1 MMHKKIVRSFLIT
14 FLITFLLGFGLLYV
28 SLYKA
33 SISQDRQY
41 LMNTV
46 KLVKKLEI
54 DDLNTTRLG
63 DTFKSE
69 DIRIT
74 IIKRNGKVLYDNYK
88 DKISEKHLQREEV
101 KQALE
106 EGTGTCIRHSSTM
119 QRSYLYVADYEDDNQ
134 TIVRLAMPFDGL
146 SQSISILL
154 APFIFSICI
163 SFMVV
168 FILSKRMA
176 DEIVE
181 PFQDITNTINSTNI
195 SEDVLTFNTYNYPEL
210 YKITN
215 ALTNMSKE
223 NKKYLERL
231 EKEKKV
237 RQEFFSNASHELKT
251 PLTSI
256 RGYTELIRSHTIQDS
271 NQIDTCLDCVLKE
284 SDHMTQ
290 LINDILT
297 ISKLETEEMQVTYSH
312 IQVKKLLDSI
322 IETLRV
328 QIEKMDL
335 KVYVNATE
343 FTVFASM
350 DHIKGIFYNVISN
363 AIKYNKVSGRI
374 DIVLKKNQNNMY
386 FSVEDTG
393 IGIPNKDQNR
403 IFQRFYR
410 VDKQRSKTIPGTGL
424 GLSIVKHVVYYYKG
438 DIHLTSKEDVG
449 TKITIELPIVVKEAP
464 ES

>member
-1 MMHKKIVRSFLIT
+1 MHKKIVHSFLMT
-14 FLITFLLGFGLLYV
+14 FLISFTLGFGLLYV

-33 SISQDRQY
+33 SIVQDRGY
-41 LMNTV
+41 LFDTV
-46 KLVKKLEI
+46 KLIKNLEI
-54 DDLNTTRLG
+54 DELNRTRLG

-69 DIRIT
+69 GIRIT

-88 DKISEKHLQREEV
+88 GKITEKHLQREEV
-101 KQALE
+101 KQAIA
-106 EGTGTCIRHSSTM
+106 EGTGTCIRHSNTM
-119 QRSYLYVADYEDDNQ
+119 QRSYLYVADYEEDNQ

-146 SQSISILL
+146 TQSISILL

-195 SEDVLTFNTYNYPEL
+195 SEDVLSFDKYDYPEL
-210 YKITN
+210 YKITD
-215 ALTNMSKE
+215 ALTNMSME

-231 EKEKKV
+231 GKEKKV

-271 NQIDTCLDCVLKE
+271 AQIDTCLDCVLKE

-312 IQVKKLLDSI
+312 IQVKKLLDSVV
-322 IETLRV
+322 ETLKP
-328 QIEKMDL
+328 QIEAMDL
-335 KVYVNATE
+335 KVYVNATD
-343 FTVFASM
+343 FTVFASL
-350 DHIKGIFYNVISN
+350 DHIKGIFYNLISN
-363 AIKYNKVSGRI
+363 AIKYNKSNGRI
-374 DIVLKKNQNNMY
+374 DIELKKNQKNMY

-393 IGIPNKDQNR
+393 IGIAKNDQER

-424 GLSIVKHVVYYYKG
+424 GLSIVKHVVYYYEGK
-438 DIHLTSKEDVG
+438 IHLTSKENIG
-449 TKITIELPIVVKEAP
+449 TKIMVELPIIVKEIP
-464 ES
+464 EN

>member
-46 KLVKKLEI
+46 KLVKNLEI

-106 EGTGTCIRHSSTM
+106 EGTGTCIRHSNTM

-168 FILSKRMA
+168 FVLSKRMA

-363 AIKYNKVSGRI
+363 AIKYNKVNGRI
-374 DIVLKKNQNNMY
+374 DIMLK
-386 FSVEDTG
+386 
-393 IGIPNKDQNR
+393 R
-403 IFQRFYR
+403 I
-410 VDKQRSKTIPGTGL
+410 KTICIL
-424 GLSIVKHVVYYYKG
+424 V
-438 DIHLTSKEDVG
+438 
-449 TKITIELPIVVKEAP
+449 
-464 ES
+464 

>member
-1 MMHKKIVRSFLIT
+1 MHKKIVHSFLMT
-14 FLITFLLGFGLLYV
+14 FLISFTLGFGLLYV
-28 SLYKA
+28 SLYKV
-33 SISQDRQY
+33 SIAQDRGY
-41 LMNTV
+41 LFDTV
-46 KLVKKLEI
+46 KMIKNLEI
-54 DDLNTTRLG
+54 DELNRTRLG

-69 DIRIT
+69 GIRIT
-74 IIKRNGKVLYDNYK
+74 IIKRDGKILYDNYK
-88 DKISEKHLQREEV
+88 GKITEKHLQREEV
-101 KQALE
+101 KQAIA
-106 EGTGTCIRHSSTM
+106 EGTGTCIRHSDTM
-119 QRSYLYVADYEDDNQ
+119 QRSYLYVADYESDNQ

-195 SEDVLTFNTYNYPEL
+195 SEDVLSFDKYDYPEL
-210 YKITN
+210 YKITD
-215 ALTNMSKE
+215 ALTNMSME

-231 EKEKKV
+231 GKEKKV

-271 NQIDTCLDCVLKE
+271 AQIDTCLDCVLKE

-312 IQVKKLLDSI
+312 IQVKKLLDSVV
-322 IETLRV
+322 ETLKP
-328 QIEKMDL
+328 QIEAMDL
-335 KVYVNATE
+335 KVYVNATD
-343 FTVFASM
+343 FTVFASL
-350 DHIKGIFYNVISN
+350 DHIKGIFYNLISN
-363 AIKYNKVSGRI
+363 AIKYNKSNGRI
-374 DIVLKKNQNNMY
+374 DIELKKNQKNMY

-393 IGIPNKDQNR
+393 IGIAKKDQER

-424 GLSIVKHVVYYYKG
+424 GLSIVKHVVYYYEGKV
-438 DIHLTSKEDVG
+438 HLTSKENIG
-449 TKITIELPIVVKEAP
+449 TKIVVELPIIVKEIP
-464 ES
+464 EN

>member
-1 MMHKKIVRSFLIT
+1 MHKKIVRSFLIT

-46 KLVKKLEI
+46 KLVKNLEI

-88 DKISEKHLQREEV
+88 DKIRD
-101 KQALE
+101 
-106 EGTGTCIRHSSTM
+106 IRHSNTM
-119 QRSYLYVADYEDDNQ
+119 QRSYLYVADYEEDNQ

-154 APFIFSICI
+154 APFIFSICV

-168 FILSKRMA
+168 FILSKKMA

-312 IQVKKLLDSI
+312 IPVKKLLDSVV
-322 IETLRV
+322 ETLRP
-328 QIEKMDL
+328 QIKKMDL

-350 DHIKGIFYNVISN
+350 DHIKGIFYNLISN
-363 AIKYNKVSGRI
+363 AIKYNKVNGRI
-374 DIVLKKNQNNMY
+374 DIVLKKNQKNMY

-393 IGIPNKDQNR
+393 IGIPNKDQDR

-438 DIHLTSKEDVG
+438 DIHLTSKEDIG
-449 TKITIELPIVVKEAP
+449 TKITVELPIIVKEAP

>member
-1 MMHKKIVRSFLIT
+1 M
-14 FLITFLLGFGLLYV
+14 
-28 SLYKA
+28 
-33 SISQDRQY
+33 QDRGY
-41 LMNTV
+41 LFDTV
-46 KLVKKLEI
+46 KLIKNLEI
-54 DDLNTTRLG
+54 DELNRTRLG

-69 DIRIT
+69 GIRIT

-88 DKISEKHLQREEV
+88 GKITEKHLQREEV
-101 KQALE
+101 KQAIA
-106 EGTGTCIRHSSTM
+106 EGTGTCIRHSNTM
-119 QRSYLYVADYEDDNQ
+119 QRSYLYVADYEEDNQ

-146 SQSISILL
+146 TQSISILL

-195 SEDVLTFNTYNYPEL
+195 SEDVLSFDKYDYPEL
-210 YKITN
+210 YKITD
-215 ALTNMSKE
+215 ALTNMSME

-231 EKEKKV
+231 GKEKKV

-271 NQIDTCLDCVLKE
+271 AQIDTCLDCVLKE

-312 IQVKKLLDSI
+312 IQVKKLLDSVV
-322 IETLRV
+322 ETLKP
-328 QIEKMDL
+328 QIEAMDL
-335 KVYVNATE
+335 KVYVNATD
-343 FTVFASM
+343 FTVFASL
-350 DHIKGIFYNVISN
+350 DHIKGIFYNLISN
-363 AIKYNKVSGRI
+363 AIKYNKSNGRI
-374 DIVLKKNQNNMY
+374 DIELKKNQKNMY

-393 IGIPNKDQNR
+393 IGIAKKDQER

-424 GLSIVKHVVYYYKG
+424 GLSIVKHVVYYYEGK
-438 DIHLTSKEDVG
+438 IHLTSKENIG
-449 TKITIELPIVVKEAP
+449 TKIMVELPIIVKEIP
-464 ES
+464 EN

>member
-1 MMHKKIVRSFLIT
+1 MHKKIVHSFLTT
-14 FLITFLLGFGLLYV
+14 FLITFILGFGLLYV

-46 KLVKKLEI
+46 KLVKNLEI

-88 DKISEKHLQREEV
+88 NRIREKHLQREEV
-101 KQALE
+101 KQAIAQ
-106 EGTGTCIRHSSTM
+106 GTGTCIRHSDTM
-119 QRSYLYVADYEDDNQ
+119 QRSYLYVADYEEDNQ

-154 APFIFSICI
+154 APFLFS
-163 SFMVV
+163 
-168 FILSKRMA
+168 
-176 DEIVE
+176 
-181 PFQDITNTINSTNI
+181 NSTDI
-195 SEDVLTFNTYNYPEL
+195 SKEVLSFHKYNYPEL
-210 YKITN
+210 YGITD
-215 ALTNMSKE
+215 ALTKMSEE

-271 NQIDTCLDCVLKE
+271 AQIDTCLDCVLKE

-312 IQVKKLLDSI
+312 IQVKKLLDSVV
-322 IETLRV
+322 ETLKP
-328 QIEKMDL
+328 QIEAMHL
-335 KVYVNATE
+335 NVYVNATE
-343 FTVFASM
+343 FTVFASL
-350 DHIKGIFYNVISN
+350 DHIKGIFYNLISN
-363 AIKYNKVSGRI
+363 AIKYNKQNGRI
-374 DIVLKKNQNNMY
+374 DVVLKRNQKNMY

-393 IGIPNKDQNR
+393 VGIAQEDQSR

-424 GLSIVKHVVYYYKG
+424 GLSIVKHVVYYYQGK
-438 DIHLTSKEDVG
+438 IHLTSKEDVG
-449 TKITIELPIVVKEAP
+449 TKITVELPIIVKENP
-464 ES
+464 EN

>member
-1 MMHKKIVRSFLIT
+1 MHKKIVHSFLMT
-14 FLITFLLGFGLLYV
+14 FLISFTLGFGLLYV

-33 SISQDRQY
+33 SIVQDRGY
-41 LMNTV
+41 LFDTV
-46 KLVKKLEI
+46 KLIKNLEI
-54 DDLNTTRLG
+54 DELNRTRLG

-69 DIRIT
+69 GIRIT

-88 DKISEKHLQREEV
+88 GKITEKHLQREEV
-101 KQALE
+101 KQAIA
-106 EGTGTCIRHSSTM
+106 EGTGTCIRHSNTM
-119 QRSYLYVADYEDDNQ
+119 QRSYLYVADYEEDNQ

-146 SQSISILL
+146 TQSISILL

-195 SEDVLTFNTYNYPEL
+195 SEDVLSFDKYDYPEL
-210 YKITN
+210 YKITD
-215 ALTNMSKE
+215 ALTNMSME

-231 EKEKKV
+231 GKEKKV

-271 NQIDTCLDCVLKE
+271 AQIDTCLDCVLKE

-312 IQVKKLLDSI
+312 IQVKKLLDSV
-322 IETLRV
+322 IETLKPQV
-328 QIEKMDL
+328 EAMHLNI
-335 KVYVNATE
+335 YVNATE
-343 FTVFASM
+343 FTVFASL
-350 DHIKGIFYNVISN
+350 DHIKGIFYNLISN
-363 AIKYNKVSGRI
+363 AIKYNKQNGRI
-374 DIVLKKNQNNMY
+374 DIELKRNQNNMY

-393 IGIPNKDQNR
+393 VGISPIDQER

-424 GLSIVKHVVYYYKG
+424 GLSIVKHVVHYYHGK
-438 DIHLTSKEDVG
+438 IHLISKEDVG
-449 TKITIELPIVVKEAP
+449 TKMTVELPIIVKEIP

>member
-1 MMHKKIVRSFLIT
+1 MHKKIVHSFLTT
-14 FLITFLLGFGLLYV
+14 FLITFILGFGLLYV

-33 SISQDRQY
+33 SISQNRQY

-46 KLVKKLEI
+46 KLVKNLEI

-63 DTFKSE
+63 YTVKSE

-88 DKISEKHLQREEV
+88 NRIREKHLQREEV
-101 KQALE
+101 KQAIAQ
-106 EGTGTCIRHSSTM
+106 GTGTCIRYSDTM
-119 QRSYLYVADYEDDNQ
+119 QRSYLYIADYEEDNQ

-154 APFIFSICI
+154 VPFLFSIAV

-168 FILSKRMA
+168 FVLSKKMA
-176 DEIVE
+176 NEIVE
-181 PFQDITNTINSTNI
+181 PFKDITNTINSTNI
-195 SEDVLTFNTYNYPEL
+195 SKEVLSFHKYNYPEL
-210 YKITN
+210 YGITD
-215 ALTNMSKE
+215 ALTNMSEE

-271 NQIDTCLDCVLKE
+271 AQIDTCLDCVLKE

-312 IQVKKLLDSI
+312 I
-322 IETLRV
+322 
-328 QIEKMDL
+328 
-335 KVYVNATE
+335 
-343 FTVFASM
+343 FASL
-350 DHIKGIFYNVISN
+350 DHIKGIFYNLISN
-363 AIKYNKVSGRI
+363 AIKYNKQNGRI
-374 DIVLKKNQNNMY
+374 DVVLKKNQKNMY

-393 IGIPNKDQNR
+393 VGIAQEDQSR

-410 VDKQRSKTIPGTGL
+410 VDKERSKTIPGTGL
-424 GLSIVKHVVYYYKG
+424 GLSIVKHVVYYYQGK
-438 DIHLTSKEDVG
+438 IHLTSEN
-449 TKITIELPIVVKEAP
+449 
-464 ES
+464 

>member
-1 MMHKKIVRSFLIT
+1 MHKKIVHSFLMT
-14 FLITFLLGFGLLYV
+14 FLISFTLGFGLLYV

-33 SISQDRQY
+33 SIVQDRGY
-41 LMNTV
+41 LFDTV
-46 KLVKKLEI
+46 KLIKNLEI
-54 DDLNTTRLG
+54 DELNRTRLG

-69 DIRIT
+69 GIRIT

-88 DKISEKHLQREEV
+88 GKITEKHLQREEV
-101 KQALE
+101 KQAIA
-106 EGTGTCIRHSSTM
+106 EGTGTCIRHSNTM
-119 QRSYLYVADYEDDNQ
+119 QRSYLYVADYEEDNQ

-146 SQSISILL
+146 TQSISILL

-195 SEDVLTFNTYNYPEL
+195 SEDVLSFDKYDYPEL
-210 YKITN
+210 YKITD
-215 ALTNMSKE
+215 ALTNMSME

-231 EKEKKV
+231 GKEKKV

-271 NQIDTCLDCVLKE
+271 AQIDTCLDCVLKE

-312 IQVKKLLDSI
+312 IQVKKLLDSVV
-322 IETLRV
+322 ETLKP
-328 QIEKMDL
+328 QIEAMDL
-335 KVYVNATE
+335 KVYVNATD
-343 FTVFASM
+343 FTVFASL
-350 DHIKGIFYNVISN
+350 DHIKGIFYNLISN
-363 AIKYNKVSGRI
+363 AIKYNKSNGRI
-374 DIVLKKNQNNMY
+374 DIELKKNQKNMY

-393 IGIPNKDQNR
+393 IGIAKKDQER

-424 GLSIVKHVVYYYKG
+424 GLSIVKHVVYYYEGK
-438 DIHLTSKEDVG
+438 IHLTSKENIG
-449 TKITIELPIVVKEAP
+449 TKIMVELPIIVKEIP
-464 ES
+464 EN

>member
-1 MMHKKIVRSFLIT
+1 MHKKIVHSFLMT
-14 FLITFLLGFGLLYV
+14 FLISFTLGFGLLYV

-33 SISQDRQY
+33 SIVQDRGY
-41 LMNTV
+41 LFDTV
-46 KLVKKLEI
+46 KLIKNLEI
-54 DDLNTTRLG
+54 DELNRTRLG

-69 DIRIT
+69 GIRIT

-88 DKISEKHLQREEV
+88 GKITEKHLQREEV
-101 KQALE
+101 KQAIA
-106 EGTGTCIRHSSTM
+106 EGTGTCIRHSNTM
-119 QRSYLYVADYEDDNQ
+119 QRSYLYVADYEEDNQ

-146 SQSISILL
+146 TQSISILL

-195 SEDVLTFNTYNYPEL
+195 SEDVLSFDKYDYPEL
-210 YKITN
+210 YKITD
-215 ALTNMSKE
+215 ALTNMSME

-231 EKEKKV
+231 GKEKKV

-271 NQIDTCLDCVLKE
+271 AQIDTCLDCVLKE

-312 IQVKKLLDSI
+312 IQVKKLLDSVV
-322 IETLRV
+322 ETLKL
-328 QIEKMDL
+328 QIEAMDL
-335 KVYVNATE
+335 KVYVNATD
-343 FTVFASM
+343 FTVFASL
-350 DHIKGIFYNVISN
+350 DHIKGIFYNLISN
-363 AIKYNKVSGRI
+363 AIKYNKSNGRI
-374 DIVLKKNQNNMY
+374 DIELKKNQKNMY

-393 IGIPNKDQNR
+393 IGIAKKDQER

-424 GLSIVKHVVYYYKG
+424 GLSIVKHVVYYYEGK
-438 DIHLTSKEDVG
+438 IHLTSKENIG
-449 TKITIELPIVVKEAP
+449 TKIMVELPIIVKEIP
-464 ES
+464 EN

>member
-1 MMHKKIVRSFLIT
+1 MHKKIVHSFLMT
-14 FLITFLLGFGLLYV
+14 FLISFTLGFGLLYV

-33 SISQDRQY
+33 SIVQDRGY
-41 LMNTV
+41 LFDTV
-46 KLVKKLEI
+46 KLIKNLEI
-54 DDLNTTRLG
+54 DELNRTRLG

-69 DIRIT
+69 GIRIT

-88 DKISEKHLQREEV
+88 GKITEKHLQREEV
-101 KQALE
+101 KQAIA
-106 EGTGTCIRHSSTM
+106 EGTGTCIRHSNTM
-119 QRSYLYVADYEDDNQ
+119 QRSYLYVADYEEDNQ

-146 SQSISILL
+146 TQSISILL

-195 SEDVLTFNTYNYPEL
+195 SEDVLSFDKYDYPEL
-210 YKITN
+210 YKITD
-215 ALTNMSKE
+215 ALTNMSME
-223 NKKYLERL
+223 NKKYFERL
-231 EKEKKV
+231 GKEKKV

-271 NQIDTCLDCVLKE
+271 AQIDTCLDCVLKE

-312 IQVKKLLDSI
+312 IQVKKLLDSVV
-322 IETLRV
+322 ETLKP
-328 QIEKMDL
+328 QIEAMDL
-335 KVYVNATE
+335 KVYVNATD
-343 FTVFASM
+343 FTVFASL
-350 DHIKGIFYNVISN
+350 DHIKGIFYNLISN
-363 AIKYNKVSGRI
+363 AIKYNKSNGRI
-374 DIVLKKNQNNMY
+374 DIELKKNQKNMY

-393 IGIPNKDQNR
+393 IGIAKKDQER

-424 GLSIVKHVVYYYKG
+424 GLSIVKHVVYYYEGK
-438 DIHLTSKEDVG
+438 IHLTSKENIG
-449 TKITIELPIVVKEAP
+449 TKIMVELPIIVKEIP
-464 ES
+464 EN

>member
-46 KLVKKLEI
+46 KLVKNLEI

-106 EGTGTCIRHSSTM
+106 EGTGTCIRHSNTM

-168 FILSKRMA
+168 FVLSKRMA

-215 ALTNMSKE
+215 ALTKMSKE

-256 RGYTELIRSHTIQDS
+256 RGYTELIRSHAIQDN

-350 DHIKGIFYNVISN
+350 DHIKGIFYNVVSN
-363 AIKYNKVSGRI
+363 AIKYNNVNGRI
-374 DIVLKKNQNNMY
+374 DIVL
-386 FSVEDTG
+386 
-393 IGIPNKDQNR
+393 
-403 IFQRFYR
+403 
-410 VDKQRSKTIPGTGL
+410 
-424 GLSIVKHVVYYYKG
+424 
-438 DIHLTSKEDVG
+438 
-449 TKITIELPIVVKEAP
+449 
-464 ES
+464 

>member
-1 MMHKKIVRSFLIT
+1 MHKKIVHSFLIT
-14 FLITFLLGFGLLYV
+14 FLITFILGFGLLYV

-46 KLVKKLEI
+46 KLVKNLEI

-88 DKISEKHLQREEV
+88 NRIREKHLQREEV
-101 KQALE
+101 KQAIAQ
-106 EGTGTCIRHSSTM
+106 GTGTCIRHSDTM
-119 QRSYLYVADYEDDNQ
+119 QRSYLYVADYEEDNQ

-154 APFIFSICI
+154 APFLFSIAV

-168 FILSKRMA
+168 FILSKKMA
-176 DEIVE
+176 NEIVE
-181 PFQDITNTINSTNI
+181 PFQDITNTINSTDI
-195 SEDVLTFNTYNYPEL
+195 SKEVLSFHKYNYPEL
-210 YKITN
+210 YGITD
-215 ALTNMSKE
+215 ALTNMSEE

-312 IQVKKLLDSI
+312 IQVKKLLDSVV
-322 IETLRV
+322 ETLKP
-328 QIEKMDL
+328 QIEKMDVN
-335 KVYVNATE
+335 VYVNATE

-363 AIKYNKVSGRI
+363 AIKYNKDNGWVHVTLNA
-374 DIVLKKNQNNMY
+374 DHKNCY
-386 FSVEDTG
+386 IEVADSG
-393 IGIPNKDQNR
+393 IGIPAEAQEH
-403 IFQRFYR
+403 IFERFYR
-410 VDKQRSKTIPGTGL
+410 VDKSHSREIGGTGL
-424 GLSIVKHVVYYYKG
+424 GLAITRNSILMHRGAIKVHSVLG
-438 DIHLTSKEDVG
+438 EGTTFDVR
-449 TKITIELPIVVKEAP
+449 IPLNYIA
-464 ES
+464 

>member
-1 MMHKKIVRSFLIT
+1 MHKKIVHSFLMT
-14 FLITFLLGFGLLYV
+14 FLISFTLGFGLLYV

-33 SISQDRQY
+33 SIAQDQGY
-41 LMNTV
+41 LFDTV
-46 KLVKKLEI
+46 KMIKNLEI
-54 DDLNTTRLG
+54 DELNRTRLG

-69 DIRIT
+69 GIRIT
-74 IIKRNGKVLYDNYK
+74 IIKRDGKVLYDNYK
-88 DKISEKHLQREEV
+88 GKITEKHLQREEV
-101 KQALE
+101 KQAIA
-106 EGTGTCIRHSSTM
+106 EGTGTCIRHSDTM
-119 QRSYLYVADYEDDNQ
+119 QRSYLYVADYESDNQ

-195 SEDVLTFNTYNYPEL
+195 SEDVLSFDKYDYPEL
-210 YKITN
+210 YKITD
-215 ALTNMSKE
+215 ALTNMSME

-231 EKEKKV
+231 GKEKKV

-271 NQIDTCLDCVLKE
+271 AQIDTCLDCVLKE

-312 IQVKKLLDSI
+312 IQVKKLLDSVV
-322 IETLRV
+322 ETLKP
-328 QIEKMDL
+328 QIEAMDL
-335 KVYVNATE
+335 KVYVNATD
-343 FTVFASM
+343 FTVFASL
-350 DHIKGIFYNVISN
+350 DHIKGIFYNLISN
-363 AIKYNKVSGRI
+363 AIKYNKSNGRI
-374 DIVLKKNQNNMY
+374 DIELKKNQKNMY

-393 IGIPNKDQNR
+393 IGIAKKDQER

-424 GLSIVKHVVYYYKG
+424 GLSIVKHVVYYYEGKV
-438 DIHLTSKEDVG
+438 HLTSKENIG
-449 TKITIELPIVVKEAP
+449 TKIVVELPIIVKEIP
-464 ES
+464 EN

>member
-1 MMHKKIVRSFLIT
+1 MHKKIVHSFLMT
-14 FLITFLLGFGLLYV
+14 FLISFTLGFGLLYV

-33 SISQDRQY
+33 SITQDRGY
-41 LMNTV
+41 LFDTV
-46 KLVKKLEI
+46 KLIKNLEI
-54 DDLNTTRLG
+54 DELNRTRLG

-69 DIRIT
+69 GIRIT
-74 IIKRNGKVLYDNYK
+74 IIKRDGKVLYDNYK
-88 DKISEKHLQREEV
+88 GKITEKHLQREEV
-101 KQALE
+101 KQAIAE
-106 EGTGTCIRHSSTM
+106 DTGTCIRHSDTM
-119 QRSYLYVADYEDDNQ
+119 QRSYLYVADYESDNQ

-181 PFQDITNTINSTNI
+181 PFQDITTTINSTNI
-195 SEDVLTFNTYNYPEL
+195 SEDVLSFDKYDYPEL
-210 YKITN
+210 YKITD
-215 ALTNMSKE
+215 ALTNMSME

-231 EKEKKV
+231 GKEKKV

-271 NQIDTCLDCVLKE
+271 AQIDTCLDCVLKE

-312 IQVKKLLDSI
+312 IQVKKLLDSVV
-322 IETLRV
+322 ETLKP
-328 QIEKMDL
+328 QIEEMDL
-335 KVYVNATE
+335 KVYVNATD
-343 FTVFASM
+343 FTVFASL
-350 DHIKGIFYNVISN
+350 DHIKGIFYNLISN
-363 AIKYNKVSGRI
+363 AIKYNKSNGRI
-374 DIVLKKNQNNMY
+374 DIELKKNQKNMY

-393 IGIPNKDQNR
+393 IGIAKKDQER

-424 GLSIVKHVVYYYKG
+424 GLSIVKHVVYYYEGKV
-438 DIHLTSKEDVG
+438 HLTSKENIG
-449 TKITIELPIVVKEAP
+449 TKIVVELPIIVKEIP
-464 ES
+464 EN

>member
-46 KLVKKLEI
+46 KLVKNLEI

-106 EGTGTCIRHSSTM
+106 KGTGKCIRHSSTM

-154 APFIFSICI
+154 APFIFSICL

-297 ISKLETEEMQVTYSH
+297 ISKLETEEMQVTY
-312 IQVKKLLDSI
+312 
-322 IETLRV
+322 
-328 QIEKMDL
+328 
-335 KVYVNATE
+335 
-343 FTVFASM
+343 
-350 DHIKGIFYNVISN
+350 
-363 AIKYNKVSGRI
+363 
-374 DIVLKKNQNNMY
+374 
-386 FSVEDTG
+386 
-393 IGIPNKDQNR
+393 
-403 IFQRFYR
+403 
-410 VDKQRSKTIPGTGL
+410 
-424 GLSIVKHVVYYYKG
+424 
-438 DIHLTSKEDVG
+438 
-449 TKITIELPIVVKEAP
+449 
-464 ES
+464 

>member
-1 MMHKKIVRSFLIT
+1 MT
-14 FLITFLLGFGLLYV
+14 FLISFTLGFGLLYV

-33 SISQDRQY
+33 SIVQDRGY
-41 LMNTV
+41 LFDTV
-46 KLVKKLEI
+46 KLIKNLEI
-54 DDLNTTRLG
+54 DELNRTRLG

-69 DIRIT
+69 GIRIT
-74 IIKRNGKVLYDNYK
+74 IIKRDGKVLYDNYK
-88 DKISEKHLQREEV
+88 GKITEKHLQREEV
-101 KQALE
+101 KQAIA
-106 EGTGTCIRHSSTM
+106 EGTGTCIRHSDTM
-119 QRSYLYVADYEDDNQ
+119 QRSYLYVADYESDNQ

-195 SEDVLTFNTYNYPEL
+195 SEDVLSFDKYDYPEL
-210 YKITN
+210 YKITD
-215 ALTNMSKE
+215 ALTNMSME

-231 EKEKKV
+231 GKEKKV

-271 NQIDTCLDCVLKE
+271 AQIDTCLDCVLKE

-312 IQVKKLLDSI
+312 IQVKKLLDSVV
-322 IETLRV
+322 ETLKP
-328 QIEKMDL
+328 QIEEMDL
-335 KVYVNATE
+335 NVYVNATD
-343 FTVFASM
+343 FTVFASL
-350 DHIKGIFYNVISN
+350 DHIKGIFYNLISN
-363 AIKYNKVSGRI
+363 AIKYNKSNGRI
-374 DIVLKKNQNNMY
+374 DIELKKNQKNMY

-393 IGIPNKDQNR
+393 IGIAKKDQER

-424 GLSIVKHVVYYYKG
+424 GLSIVKHVVYYYEGKV
-438 DIHLTSKEDVG
+438 HLTSKENIG
-449 TKITIELPIVVKEAP
+449 TKIVVELPIIVKEIP
-464 ES
+464 EN